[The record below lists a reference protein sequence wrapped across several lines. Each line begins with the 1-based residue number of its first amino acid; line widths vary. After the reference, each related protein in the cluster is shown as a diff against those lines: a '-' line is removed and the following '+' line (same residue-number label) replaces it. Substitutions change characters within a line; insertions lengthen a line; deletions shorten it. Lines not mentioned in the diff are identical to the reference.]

1 MQLRGS
7 TSTKDAPIKPKTKA
21 FVERMEQRNI
31 CLYLQPQGDMRN
43 TQTHSFPLALLVHTS
58 RSWLHCL
65 TIAPCV
71 TYNSSCLGFVDTFL
85 LAASFHRCT
94 MCDTNSPFLDK
105 PGTSLEAAFLSSLY
119 ACLDISGC
127 DFLATNFFFLLS
139 TYHQYR
145 FTFELVPDLIL
156 LRRWRWRLLGL

>member
-1 MQLRGS
+1 MAHGARKLSRCSSEGNRKKCS
-7 TSTKDAPIKPKTKA
+7 FEGVCTSTKDAPIKPKTKA

-65 TIAPCV
+65 TIAP
-71 TYNSSCLGFVDTFL
+71 NSSCLGFVDTFL
-85 LAASFHRCT
+85 LAASFHSCT

-105 PGTSLEAAFLSSLY
+105 PPGTSLEASFLSSLY
-119 ACLDISGC
+119 LPRH
-127 DFLATNFFFLLS
+127 LAAS
-139 TYHQYR
+139 S
-145 FTFELVPDLIL
+145 
-156 LRRWRWRLLGL
+156 